1 MPVRLEPQGDI
12 AFVVIDNP
20 PVNALSA
27 GIPEALAEAVAKA
40 AADPAVRAIVVM
52 GAGRTFIA
60 GADIAELER
69 AAWDENASLP
79 EMHDVL
85 RTIEDAARPV
95 VMAMHG
101 TALGGGLEVAM
112 AGHYRVAAAD
122 TRLGQPEVNLGI
134 IPGAEGTQRLTR
146 LVGVEKAIDMCVT
159 GRLINAQDALAAGLI
174 DRIIDGDLREGA
186 AAFAREAAGRDGS
199 HPRTRE
205 RSDRLGTAADNAV
218 LFTAGRELATKVRP
232 HQPAGIAAVEAVEA
246 AATLPFDEGC
256 RRERELFF
264 TRCVRTN
271 ECRAL
276 VHAFVA
282 ERAVSRVPD
291 VPKDTPVIPIS
302 QVAIIGAGTMGAGI
316 AMACANAGLTVV
328 LTDVGE
334 DRLQAGLAT
343 IRKNY
348 QSSIKRGRLTPE
360 QVDERIGRIRTQTG
374 YDAVATAD
382 MVIEAVFE
390 GMDIKK
396 EVFAALDHFAKP
408 GCILATNTSTLDI
421 DEIASVTLRP
431 ESVVGL
437 HFFSPA
443 HVMRLVEIVRGE
455 ATSTQV
461 LATALAFAKRLGKV
475 GVVVGNGAG
484 FVGNRMMF
492 PYMYEAQFL
501 AEEGATP
508 EQVDSVLTG
517 WGMAMGIFAVD
528 DLGGLDVAWRVRH
541 ELGQFA
547 DPDLRK
553 PLVADTLVE
562 MKRLGQKTGKGWYR
576 YEPGDRKP
584 IADPEVAAIIER
596 TATDAGIPRGPKS
609 EQEMFERCV
618 YALINEGAKALEQGI
633 ASRAADIDV
642 IYMTG
647 YGFPAYRGGPMFY
660 ADTVGLQRVY
670 DRIAQFH
677 RDYGKRWT
685 PAPLLERLAREGST
699 FREYDRR
706 RA

>member
-1 MPVRLEPQGDI
+1 MPVRLESQDDL
-12 AFVVIDNP
+12 AFVIIDNP

-27 GIPEALAEAVAKA
+27 GIPEALAESVATA
-40 AADPAVRAIVVM
+40 AADPAVTAIVVM

-60 GADIAELER
+60 GADISELER
-69 AAWDENASLP
+69 AAWDANASLP

-85 RTIEDAARPV
+85 RTIEDTSKPV

-112 AGHYRVAAAD
+112 AGHYRVATAD
-122 TRLGQPEVNLGI
+122 ARLGQPEVNLGI
-134 IPGAEGTQRLTR
+134 IPGAEGTQRLPR
-146 LVGVEKAIDMCVT
+146 LVGVEKALDMCVT
-159 GRLINAQDALAAGLI
+159 GKLISAQEAMASGLI
-174 DRIIDGDLREGA
+174 DRILDGDLREGA
-186 AAFAREAAGRDGS
+186 AAFAREIAGS
-199 HPRTRE
+199 EHHPRTRE
-205 RSDRLGTAADNAV
+205 RSDRLGSRAENAS
-218 LFTAGRELATKVRP
+218 LFAAGRELATKVRP
-232 HQPAGIAAVEAVEA
+232 HQPAALAAVDAIEA

-291 VPKDTPVIPIS
+291 VPKDTPVLPIND
-302 QVAIIGAGTMGAGI
+302 VAIIGAGTMGAGI
-316 AMACANAGLTVV
+316 AMACANAGLKVV
-328 LTDVGE
+328 LTDVGDE
-334 DRLQAGLAT
+334 RLQAGLAT
-343 IRKNY
+343 IRRNY
-348 QSSIKRGRLTPE
+348 QSSIKRGRLTAE
-360 QVDERIGRIRTQTG
+360 QVDERIGRVQTQTG
-374 YDAVATAD
+374 YDATASAD
-382 MVIEAVFE
+382 LVIEAVFE
-390 GMDIKK
+390 GMDLKK

-408 GCILATNTSTLDI
+408 GAILATNTSTLDI
-421 DEIASVTLRP
+421 DEIASVMQRP
-431 ESVVGL
+431 EWVVGL

-443 HVMRLVEIVRGE
+443 HVMRLVEIVRGD

-461 LATALAFAKRLGKV
+461 LATALAFARRLGKV
-475 GVVVGNGAG
+475 GVVVRNGPG

-501 AEEGATP
+501 VEEGATP
-508 EQVDSVLTG
+508 EQVDAVLTR

-547 DPDLRK
+547 DPELRK

-576 YEPGDRKP
+576 YDAGDRKP
-584 IADPEVAAIIER
+584 IPDPEVVNIIER
-596 TATDAGIPRGPKS
+596 TATAAGIARGPKS
-609 EQEMFERCV
+609 EQEILERCV
-618 YALINEGAKALEQGI
+618 YALINEGAKVLEEGI

-642 IYMTG
+642 IYLTG

-660 ADTVGLQRVY
+660 ADTLGLARVY
-670 DRIAQFH
+670 DRVAQFH

-685 PAPLLERLAREGST
+685 PAPLLERLAREGSS

-706 RA
+706 HA

>member
-1 MPVRLEPQGDI
+1 MPVRLEFQDDI
-12 AFVVIDNP
+12 AFVIIDNP

-27 GIPEALAEAVAKA
+27 GIPEALAESVAKA
-40 AADPAVRAIVVM
+40 AAAAAVRAIVVM

-60 GADIAELER
+60 GADIAELEQ
-69 AAWDENASLP
+69 AAWDEKASLP

-85 RTIEDAARPV
+85 RTIEDAAKPV

-112 AGHYRVAAAD
+112 AGHYRVATAD
-122 TRLGQPEVNLGI
+122 ARLGQPEVNLGI

-146 LVGVEKAIDMCVT
+146 LVGVEKAIEMCVT
-159 GRLINAQDALAAGLI
+159 GKLITAQEALAAGLI
-174 DRIIDGDLREGA
+174 DRIVDGDLRVGA
-186 AAFAREAAGRDGS
+186 AAFAREMTGRSTS
-199 HPRTRE
+199 HPRTRD
-205 RSDRLGTAADNAV
+205 RADRLGAAAGNAA
-218 LFTAGRELATKVRP
+218 LFDAGRELATKVRP
-232 HQPAGIAAVEAVEA
+232 HQPAALAAVEAIEA

-282 ERAVSRVPD
+282 ERAVARVPD
-291 VPKDTPVIPIS
+291 VPRDTPVTPIGE
-302 QVAIIGAGTMGAGI
+302 VAIIGAGTMGAGI
-316 AMACANAGLTVV
+316 AMACVNAGLDVV
-328 LTDVGE
+328 LTDVGD
-334 DRLQAGLAT
+334 DRLQTGVTT
-343 IRKNY
+343 IRRNY
-348 QSSIKRGRLTPE
+348 QSSIKRGRLTTE
-360 QVDERIGRIRTQTG
+360 QVEERIGRVRTRTG
-374 YDAVATAD
+374 YDATASAD
-382 MVIEAVFE
+382 LVIEAVFE
-390 GMDIKK
+390 GMDLKK
-396 EVFAALDHFAKP
+396 EVFAAVDHFARP
-408 GCILATNTSTLDI
+408 GCILATNTSTLDV
-421 DEIASVTLRP
+421 DEIASVTQRP
-431 ESVVGL
+431 DSVVGL

-455 ATSTQV
+455 ATSTPV

-475 GVVVGNGAG
+475 GVVVRNGAG

-508 EQVDSVLTG
+508 EQVDGVLTQ

-547 DPDLRK
+547 DPQLRK
-553 PLVADTLVE
+553 PLVADRLVE

-576 YEPGDRKP
+576 YEPGDRRP
-584 IADPEVAAIIER
+584 IPDPEVVEIIDQ
-596 TATDAGIPRGPKS
+596 TATAAGIARGPAS
-609 EQEMFERCV
+609 EQEILERCL
-618 YALINEGAKALEQGI
+618 YAMINEGAKVLEEGI

-642 IYMTG
+642 IYLTG

-660 ADTVGLQRVY
+660 ADVVGLPRVY
-670 DRIAQFH
+670 ERVAQFH

-706 RA
+706 HA